1 MSFINTVFISKNLTL
16 TGVKVLKNL
25 KKNRSFSINA
35 INYLKN
41 DDHIMQVFDRN
52 TKSLQRERA
61 ASAQDANLYDYLKDE
76 IGYRLADRVFDIKR
90 KFKLAADIGCSRG
103 YVAKHISP
111 KCIEELILCD
121 MNSVS
126 LDSFEV
132 QKGIKVRKQ
141 ILDEEHIEFD
151 PNSLD
156 LVISSLSLHWVNDLP
171 KAFKQILRSLKE
183 DGVLLAAVF
192 GGDTLYELRSSLQLA
207 ELERRGGLSP
217 HISPFTEVTDI
228 GNLLTRAGFT
238 MLTID
243 TDEIV
248 VNYPTLFELMWDL
261 KGMAESNAALNR
273 SLHLHRETQFAAAAI
288 YQQLY
293 GKIDQETGKTTIPA
307 TFQVH
312 LFLKNVLIVLCLNF
326 QIINM
331 LGWKPHPK
339 QPKPLERGT
348 GEVSLKDLH
357 RLDEIIKEVKT
368 VKTDDDQKN

>member
-207 ELERRGGLSP
+207 DLERRGGLSP

-307 TFQVH
+307 TFQ
-312 LFLKNVLIVLCLNF
+312 
-326 QIINM
+326 IINM

-368 VKTDDDQKN
+368 VKPDDDQKN

>member
-1 MSFINTVFISKNLTL
+1 MSLVNTVFRSKKSPLT
-16 TGVKVLKNL
+16 KIRILKNL
-25 KKNRSFSINA
+25 KKIRHFSISA
-35 INYLKN
+35 LVHQKN
-41 DDHIMQVFDRN
+41 DEHIMHVFDRN

-103 YVAKHISP
+103 YFSKHISP

-121 MNSVS
+121 MNRFN
-126 LDSFEV
+126 LDSVQV
-132 QKGIKVRKQ
+132 QKGIKVKKQ
-141 ILDEEHIEFD
+141 VLDEEHIEFE

-171 KAFKQILRSLKE
+171 NAFKQILKSLKE

-207 ELERRGGLSP
+207 ELERRGGISP
-217 HISPFTEVTDI
+217 HISPFTEVRDI

-261 KGMAESNAALNR
+261 KGMAESNAAINR

-293 GKIDQETGKTTIPA
+293 GKTDPETGKTTIPA
-307 TFQVH
+307 T
-312 LFLKNVLIVLCLNF
+312 F

-348 GEVSLKDLH
+348 GEVSLKDLYK
-357 RLDEIIKEVKT
+357 LDEIIKEVK
-368 VKTDDDQKN
+368 KIKSDDEQKN

>member
-1 MSFINTVFISKNLTL
+1 MSLVNIVFRSRKSSLTKL
-16 TGVKVLKNL
+16 RILKNL
-25 KKNRSFSINA
+25 KKARHFSVGALIHQ
-35 INYLKN
+35 KN
-41 DDHIMQVFDRN
+41 DEHIMHVFDRN

-103 YVAKHISP
+103 YVSKHISP

-121 MNSVS
+121 MNRFN
-126 LDSFEV
+126 LDSV
-132 QKGIKVRKQ
+132 QVQEGIKVRKQ
-141 ILDEEHIEFD
+141 VLDEEHIEFE

-171 KAFKQILRSLKE
+171 NAFKQILKSLKE

-207 ELERRGGLSP
+207 ELERRGGISP
-217 HISPFTEVTDI
+217 HISPFTEVRDI

-261 KGMAESNAALNR
+261 KGMAESNAAINR

-293 GKIDQETGKTTIPA
+293 GKTDPETGKTTIPA
-307 TFQVH
+307 T
-312 LFLKNVLIVLCLNF
+312 F

-339 QPKPLERGT
+339 QPKPLERGS
-348 GEVSLKDLH
+348 GEVSLKDLYK
-357 RLDEIIKEVKT
+357 LDEIIKEVK
-368 VKTDDDQKN
+368 KIKNDDDQKN